1 MLYKVTPA
9 MEAPRPK
16 KAAAAGEGVRK
27 KRKTSV
33 YDGDG
38 NEVLISLMCLK
49 CKTVKPLAQF
59 GLRRMADGAMRN
71 QPWCKGCRGA
81 VVKKP
86 VAELAAAPVLTPP
99 KGMVAVSVPA
109 APSPSPLLQMVVS
122 PVLAASQVLEVHE
135 PLATLRDTDDEP
147 TLGAEH
153 SAGA

>member
-16 KAAAAGEGVRK
+16 KAAAGEGPRK
-27 KRKTSV
+27 RRKTSV

-59 GLRRMADGAMRN
+59 GLRRMSDGAMRN

-81 VVKKP
+81 AVKKAP
-86 VAELAAAPVLTPP
+86 VAEVSPVLTPP
-99 KGMVAVSVPA
+99 KGMQAVGMPA
-109 APSPSPLLQMVVS
+109 AMPAVAPLLQVFEG
-122 PVLAASQVLEVHE
+122 PALIAHE
-135 PLATLRDTDDEP
+135 PVPHLRDQDDEP
-147 TLGAEH
+147 TLGAEPA
-153 SAGA
+153 AGA